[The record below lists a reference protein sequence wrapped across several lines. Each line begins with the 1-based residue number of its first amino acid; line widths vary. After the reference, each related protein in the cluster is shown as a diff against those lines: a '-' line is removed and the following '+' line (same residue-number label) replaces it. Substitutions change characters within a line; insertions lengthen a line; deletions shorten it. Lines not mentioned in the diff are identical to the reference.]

1 MAKKQSTDH
10 HATAPNVLVSSPLSS
25 AIAAVSYEGLSVS
38 TPNGE
43 AATLAVVDQN
53 GKVIDAGP
61 AVARVVW
68 DVAIAAYR
76 NFLMGTGHL
85 RVLTKPHG
93 AQS

>member
-1 MAKKQSTDH
+1 MAKKQTPARQPASED
-10 HATAPNVLVSSPLSS
+10 VLVSSALSS
-25 AIAAVSYEGLSVS
+25 AITAVSYEGLSVS
-38 TPNGE
+38 TPTGE

-53 GKVIDAGP
+53 GNVIDAGP

-85 RVLTKPHG
+85 RVLTRPPHVE
-93 AQS
+93 S

>member
-1 MAKKQSTDH
+1 MAKKQTPDH
-10 HATAPNVLVSSPLSS
+10 HLAPQDVLVSSALSS
-25 AIAAVSYEGLSVS
+25 AITAVSYEGLSVS
-38 TPNGE
+38 TPTGE

-53 GKVIDAGP
+53 GNVIDAGP
-61 AVARVVW
+61 AVTRAVW

-93 AQS
+93 RQL